1 MIVDLELMKAQLGI
15 TEDMGTIDDALINH
29 AIEAAQDH
37 IERLLGFKIEEIYGG
52 NDQQPIPAS
61 LKQAVLLTAASWYEN
76 REGVL
81 VGVSGQ
87 ELPFGVWPIV
97 NEYREWSF

>member
-15 TEDMGTIDDALINH
+15 TEDMGDIDDALITH

-37 IERLLGFKIEEIYGG
+37 IERLLGYKIEEVYGG
-52 NDQQPIPAS
+52 TDQDPVPPS
-61 LKQAVLLTAASWYEN
+61 LKQCVMLTAASWYEN
-76 REGVL
+76 REAVL